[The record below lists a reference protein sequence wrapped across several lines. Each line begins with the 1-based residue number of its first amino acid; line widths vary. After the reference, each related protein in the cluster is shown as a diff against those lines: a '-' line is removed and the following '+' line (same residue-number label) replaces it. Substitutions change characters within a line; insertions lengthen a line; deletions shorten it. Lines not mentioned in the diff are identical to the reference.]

1 MISMIGSREINHQTG
16 GNVTEKITPETYEK
30 MNKEFEEEG
39 LAFRIN
45 VPTQEQIDKWIQE
58 SND

>member
-1 MISMIGSREINHQTG
+1 MILMIGSREINHQTG

>member
-1 MISMIGSREINHQTG
+1 MILMNGSEETNQTTG

-45 VPTQEQIDKWIQE
+45 VPTQKEIDEWRQR
-58 SND
+58 D

>member
-1 MISMIGSREINHQTG
+1 MISMIGSNKINRTTG

-39 LAFRIN
+39 IAFRIK
-45 VPTQEQIDKWIQE
+45 VPTQEEIDDWQQR
-58 SND
+58 N